1 MPLYNI
7 QITKTPELRFRA
19 VLGDG
24 AREVCLEWG
33 DRVSIFVEE
42 AFSEVSEARTG

>member
-1 MPLYNI
+1 VPRCNI

-24 AREVCLEWG
+24 IREVHFE
-33 DRVSIFVEE
+33 RVI
-42 AFSEVSEARTG
+42 T